1 MRGRKPAPNALKKL
15 RGSRYVN
22 DHEPPVDDG
31 KPACPSY
38 LTDEAKTVWRYH
50 ADNLHAADLLKKT
63 DRDTFAGYCEAVADF
78 RRATEKLQEEEVRM
92 VYQTHNG
99 NWVENPYV
107 HQKNRAMQNMLKFA
121 AEFGMTPSARTRFK
135 QEPKDAD
142 PLDAFFA
149 NLEMASRKAD

>member
-22 DHEPPVDDG
+22 EHEPPVDDG

-38 LTDEAKTVWRYH
+38 LSDEAKTVWRYH
-50 ADNLHAADLLKKT
+50 AANLHAADLLKKT

-78 RRATEKLQEEEVRM
+78 RRATEQLQREGVRM

-107 HQKNRAMQNMLKFA
+107 HQKNRAEHAQVRRRVRHVA
-121 AEFGMTPSARTRFK
+121 VGAHTVQARAEAGGPARRLLCELGDGK
-135 QEPKDAD
+135 P
-142 PLDAFFA
+142 
-149 NLEMASRKAD
+149 RV